1 MKFLGLGGSPARYRY
16 HYRFPL
22 FYFNHVLKMPLIK
35 SHPHY
40 PFEVKLIKSEKVTF
54 EPFEEE
60 EGTNIKPVLE
70 YHITYHLNI
79 YSRIHVQI
87 TFIFINIEKVNKIL
101 MKILKNIYKHTF
113 INGHPN
119 EETSSERYKEII
131 KDSITYTSFKHLFSA
146 RHAGQRDGSHLI
158 LIH

>member
-1 MKFLGLGGSPARYRY
+1 
-16 HYRFPL
+16 
-22 FYFNHVLKMPLIK
+22 MPLIK
-35 SHPHY
+35 SHAHY

-54 EPFEEE
+54 QPFEEE

-70 YHITYHLNI
+70 YHITYHLI
-79 YSRIHVQI
+79 IHGWVKEQI
-87 TFIFINIEKVNKIL
+87 TFISINELNIEKVNKIL

-119 EETSSERYKEII
+119 EETSSERYGGII
-131 KDSITYTSFKHLFSA
+131 KDSITYTSFKHCLSA